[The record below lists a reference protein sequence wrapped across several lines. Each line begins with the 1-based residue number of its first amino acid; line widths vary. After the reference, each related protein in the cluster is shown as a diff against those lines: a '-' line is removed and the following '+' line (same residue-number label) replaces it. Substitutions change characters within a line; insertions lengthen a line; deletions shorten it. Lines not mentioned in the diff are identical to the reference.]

1 MDRVNLSVLG
11 LSTSQS
17 QVGAYALILQE
28 EDGNAR
34 IPIIIGAAEAQSIAI
49 ALEGLKPP
57 RPLTHDLFLDLSNAY
72 GIHLLEIVINRI
84 EEGIFYSEL
93 VFKSKTEKVH
103 MDARTSDAIALAI
116 RFNAPIYAT
125 KAVLKKAGI
134 VMEDSEIEDSEK
146 KIETKKPSRKALL
159 KDLENQLQKAIEQE
173 NYEAAARIKGE
184 ILALKNTED

>member
-17 QVGAYALILQE
+17 QAGAYALILQE

-57 RPLTHDLFLDLSNAY
+57 RPLTHDLFLNLSNAY
-72 GIHLLEIVINRI
+72 GIHLLEVVINRI
-84 EEGIFYSEL
+84 EEGVFYSQL
-93 VFKSKTEKVH
+93 IFKSKTEKVQ

-125 KAVLKKAGI
+125 KDVLAKAGI
-134 VMEDSEIEDSEK
+134 VMEDSDKEDTDPIEQS
-146 KIETKKPSRKALL
+146 KKPTRKALL
-159 KDLENQLQKAIEQE
+159 KDLKHQLQKAIEQE
-173 NYEAAARIKGE
+173 NYEEAARIKGE
-184 ILALKNTED
+184 ISTLENK